1 MLLTAVVNTA
11 VVVCVPHA
19 RLHTIIS
26 GGLVLFFVLCIY
38 TEEKP
43 ERRKEKNPPTVINT
57 AAVVVVCVPHA
68 RLHTIFS
75 GGLGLF
81 FVLCTY
87 IYRGKARK
95 KRRKKNTPTTPTA
108 AELGPPHYGRYRA
121 LLTFLELLMWASSE
135 ATTAT
140 ERYPNG
146 RASSVSLLRVA
157 AAL

>member
-1 MLLTAVVNTA
+1 MLLTAVINTAA

-19 RLHTIIS
+19 RLHTIFS

-43 ERRKEKNPPTVINT
+43 ERRKEKN
-57 AAVVVVCVPHA
+57 
-68 RLHTIFS
+68 
-75 GGLGLF
+75 
-81 FVLCTY
+81 
-87 IYRGKARK
+87 
-95 KRRKKNTPTTPTA
+95 TPTTPTA
-108 AELGPPHYGRYRA
+108 AELAPPHYGRYRV

-140 ERYPNG
+140 ERYLNG

>member
-26 GGLVLFFVLCIY
+26 GGFVLFFVLCIY

-43 ERRKEKNPPTVINT
+43 GRRKE
-57 AAVVVVCVPHA
+57 
-68 RLHTIFS
+68 
-75 GGLGLF
+75 
-81 FVLCTY
+81 
-87 IYRGKARK
+87 
-95 KRRKKNTPTTPTA
+95 KNTPTTPTA
-108 AELGPPHYGRYRA
+108 AELAPPHYGRYRA
-121 LLTFLELLMWASSE
+121 LLTFLELLLWASSE

-140 ERYPNG
+140 DRYPNG
-146 RASSVSLLRVA
+146 RTSSVSLLRVA